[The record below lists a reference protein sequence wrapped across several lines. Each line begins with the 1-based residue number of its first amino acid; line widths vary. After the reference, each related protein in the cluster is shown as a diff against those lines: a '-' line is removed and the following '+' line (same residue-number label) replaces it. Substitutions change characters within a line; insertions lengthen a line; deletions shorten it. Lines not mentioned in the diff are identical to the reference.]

1 MNRWRHVSAGT
12 VRLMSND
19 VVGGA
24 PWVMRMRWVDL
35 LFAHWPMPVA
45 ALRPLVPSMLEIE
58 TFDGTAWLGIVP
70 FRMEDVAPR
79 FLPAPPRRRPVPELN
94 VRTYV
99 RHRGRSGVW
108 FLSLDAASRLA
119 VEGARLG
126 FHLPY
131 FRRAD
136 VGRAR
141 WTLDRVPV
149 RANGRARPRSG
160 ARRSLSA
167 RPVRPLSAAPGSLDA
182 WLTERRALFA
192 VDSNRHVM
200 LGKIR
205 HPRWPLQPA
214 EAEFRVNT
222 MAAAHGLELPAVPP
236 LLHFARRIDVQ
247 AMVAAAGRIV
257 PGVSRDAGRR
267 RAVVSAPR
275 QPARS
280 LLEPGHEVGE
290 LRRDVDR
297 AGPEALEHLEHADRG
312 PRGTSA
318 R

>member
-1 MNRWRHVSAGT
+1 MRD
-12 VRLMSND
+12 D

-79 FLPAPPRRRPVPELN
+79 FLPAPPFAGRFPELN

-108 FLSLDAASRLA
+108 FFSLDAASRLA

-131 FRRAD
+131 FRARMSAERD
-136 VGRAR
+136 GRWIEYRSERTDAR
-141 WTLDRVPV
+141 GSEAALD
-149 RANGRARPRSG
+149 GRFRPTG
-160 ARRSLSA
+160 APAL
-167 RPVRPLSAAPGSLDA
+167 AAPGSLDA

-247 AMVAAAGRIV
+247 GWW
-257 PGVSRDAGRR
+257 PRR
-267 RAVVSAPR
+267 
-275 QPARS
+275 
-280 LLEPGHEVGE
+280 VG
-290 LRRDVDR
+290 
-297 AGPEALEHLEHADRG
+297 
-312 PRGTSA
+312 
-318 R
+318 

>member
-1 MNRWRHVSAGT
+1 MPT
-12 VRLMSND
+12 VGINGRGHSTDQIWHQPVGEWTLPAAPDESVPTRLGGYRPAMSND

-35 LFAHWPMPVA
+35 LFAHWPMSVE
-45 ALRPLVPSMLEIE
+45 ALRPLVPAMLEIE
-58 TFDGTAWLGIVP
+58 TFEGQAWLGIVP

-79 FLPAPPRRRPVPELN
+79 FLPAPPLAGRFHELN

-108 FLSLDAASRLA
+108 FLSLDAASRVA

-131 FRRAD
+131 FHARMSAQRVGGWTEYRSERTDARGREAVLDGRYRAIGPAA
-136 VGRAR
+136 V
-141 WTLDRVPV
+141 
-149 RANGRARPRSG
+149 
-160 ARRSLSA
+160 
-167 RPVRPLSAAPGSLDA
+167 AAPGTLDA

-192 VDSNRHVM
+192 VDGNRDVL

-236 LLHFARRIDVQ
+236 LLHFARKVEVQ
-247 AMVAAAGRIV
+247 GWW
-257 PGVSRDAGRR
+257 PRR
-267 RAVVSAPR
+267 
-275 QPARS
+275 
-280 LLEPGHEVGE
+280 VG
-290 LRRDVDR
+290 
-297 AGPEALEHLEHADRG
+297 
-312 PRGTSA
+312 
-318 R
+318 